1 MAEKQM
7 FIDDEGPAQPITP
20 ASLLAHLEAVRDSSG
35 SEILFTPMVAIHK
48 DTLSAII
55 TVLNGHCH
63 RSST

>member
-55 TVLNGHCH
+55 TVLNERCH